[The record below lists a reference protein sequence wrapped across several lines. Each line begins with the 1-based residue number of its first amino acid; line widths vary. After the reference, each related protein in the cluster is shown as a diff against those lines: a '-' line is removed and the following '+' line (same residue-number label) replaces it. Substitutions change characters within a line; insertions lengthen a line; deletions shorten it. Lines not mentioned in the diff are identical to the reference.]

1 MRAAGVFAIL
11 ALPALAQSLSVYS
24 EFAWIDKDGAVRAP
38 EHPREILSP
47 AIVRG
52 GFTSFQIVVEVKS
65 GTSYWLHVGQNP
77 DAFRIAVYTVS
88 ARGALSPVDL
98 PFHSDQTQVFWMDVW
113 CDRDAP
119 VRRVKIEPEIAVDG
133 DWVRYPME
141 ARVMEATI
149 PAGVYAPLDIPCPA
163 PTVDFLMLPDAV
175 VVWQLRIRNKRQDAA
190 LASHLSKKD
199 LVNAI
204 GGCESTDWSNPE
216 SYLKIRDYLFRMR

>member
-1 MRAAGVFAIL
+1 
-11 ALPALAQSLSVYS
+11 
-24 EFAWIDKDGAVRAP
+24 
-38 EHPREILSP
+38 
-47 AIVRG
+47 
-52 GFTSFQIVVEVKS
+52 
-65 GTSYWLHVGQNP
+65 
-77 DAFRIAVYTVS
+77 
-88 ARGALSPVDL
+88 
-98 PFHSDQTQVFWMDVW
+98 
-113 CDRDAP
+113 
-119 VRRVKIEPEIAVDG
+119 
-133 DWVRYPME
+133 
-141 ARVMEATI
+141 MEATI